1 MLYIIPLFVLL
12 PFVGLFL
19 SFAIKEKNEK
29 WLARVAIYTAAA
41 ELILCAIL
49 LPMWLNTWFEH
60 VSYPAIPLYSSPT
73 YNFLVALFL
82 DEVTFTFLTVGSLLM
97 LLISTYSKYYM
108 HREGGYKRFYNTILL
123 FFSGYVLTIFSGNFE
138 TLFIG
143 WEMLGISSFLLIAF
157 FRERYL
163 PVRNAVKIFS
173 VYRIG
178 DVGILMAM
186 WASHHLWHSNILFV
200 ELENHGLVEE
210 HLGLKYAV
218 GLFISAM
225 IILAATVKSAQL
237 PFSSWLPRA
246 MEGPTTSSAIFY
258 GSLSVH
264 LGVFLLLRT
273 MHFWEQQMLMR
284 IIIGAIGLATSL
296 IATAIARVQNNAKT
310 QIAYASIAQIGLIF
324 IELALGLNYLALLHF
339 TGNAFL
345 RTYQLLVSPSL
356 VSYRIRDQFYN
367 YKPRPISVEDTLP
380 RRIELSIYMLA
391 LQEFK
396 LDAFIN
402 KTIFKPFKKAGGYL
416 RFLNLKNVLFFFGGT
431 YLVGLIL
438 YFNQQYIPPFVRDW
452 LPEIFAFMGLLLV
465 LRSFTERTLPRLSWL
480 LVAMNHGWIALA
492 IAFNEKI
499 TANELTYYLSGI
511 IIATIAGY
519 ATLQYLRNREYP
531 KFGLNM
537 YYGHGYEYPNVS
549 FVFFILGLAMMGF
562 PITPSF
568 IGEDLILSHVQSNQF
583 LLAIIAALGFI
594 FSGISIIRIYARLFM
609 GPHVKGYHPTP
620 LKNS

>member
-1 MLYIIPLFVLL
+1 MMYLIPILATL
-12 PFVGLFL
+12 PFLGLFA
-19 SFAIKEKNEK
+19 SFLVPEANEK
-29 WLARVAIYTAAA
+29 WLARIAIYTAGAVLA
-41 ELILCAIL
+41 LCLVL
-49 LPMWLNTWFEH
+49 LPFWFFADFEH
-60 VSYPAIPLYSSPT
+60 VSFPAIPLYSSSA
-73 YNFLVALFL
+73 YVFLVALML
-82 DEVTFTFLTVGSLLM
+82 DETTFTFLVVGSFLM

-108 HREGGYKRFYNTILL
+108 HREAGYKRFYNTILL
-123 FFSGYVLTIFSGNFE
+123 FYAGYVLTIFSGNFE

-186 WASHHLWHSNILFV
+186 WGSHHLWHSNILFI
-200 ELENHGLVEE
+200 ELENDILVEE
-210 HLGLKYAV
+210 HLGLKFAV

-225 IILAATVKSAQL
+225 IVMAAAVKSAQL

-273 MHFWEQQMLMR
+273 SHFWEHQT
-284 IIIGAIGLATSL
+284 IIRVLIGLMGLSTSL
-296 IATAIARVQNNAKT
+296 VAASIARVQNNAKT
-310 QIAYASIAQIGLIF
+310 QIAYSSIAQIGLIF

-339 TGNAFL
+339 AGNAFL
-345 RTYQLLVSPSL
+345 RTYQLLISPSL
-356 VSYRIRDQFYN
+356 VAYRIRDQFYN
-367 YKPRPISVEDTLP
+367 YTPHHITVEDTLP
-380 RRIELSIYMLA
+380 KRIEMSIYMLA
-391 LQEFK
+391 LREFN
-396 LDAFIN
+396 LDWFIN
-402 KTIFKPFKKAGGYL
+402 NFVFKPFKKAGGYL
-416 RFLNLKNVLFFFGGT
+416 GFLNLKNVLFFFGGT
-431 YLVGLIL
+431 YLVALVL
-438 YFNQQYIPPFVRDW
+438 FFNQQYIPNFIRGW

-480 LVAMNHGWIALA
+480 LIAMNHGWVALA
-492 IAFNEKI
+492 IAFN
-499 TANELTYYLSGI
+499 ANVTWQELAYYLSGI
-511 IIATIAGY
+511 FLATILGY

-531 KFGLNM
+531 LFGLNT

-549 FVFFILGLAMMGF
+549 FVFFLLCLAMMGF

-568 IGEDLILSHVQSNQF
+568 IGEDLVLSRIESNQI
-583 LLAIIAALGFI
+583 LLAVIAALGFV
-594 FSGISIIRIYARLFM
+594 FTGISVIRIYARLFM
-609 GPHVKGYHPTP
+609 GPHIKGYHATP